1 MQRTDDTFD
10 KSLDA
15 LEEGMGE
22 MERAGMGAGSMLATA
37 LLAAA
42 VGAGVALLYAPEEG
56 SKTRK
61 KLGRRLGNWQDA
73 AASGLSDGMDFLSS
87 NTEEL
92 RTLARRRSRR
102 NASDRRRAALMGT
115 LAGAGLALLFAPASG
130 SRIRSDI
137 GRQVNSLKDDASDK
151 YREFKRRRR
160 DTTRGAEPDA
170 TDRVVRTVEELG
182 RESTE
187 VF

>member
-1 MQRTDDTFD
+1 MERAKDTLD
-10 KSLDA
+10 KSVDA
-15 LEEGMGE
+15 LEEGMEE
-22 MERAGMGAGSMLATA
+22 MERGMGAGSMITTA

-56 SKTRK
+56 SKTRR
-61 KLGRRLGNWQDA
+61 KLSRRLGNWQEA
-73 AASGLSDGMDFLSS
+73 AASGLSEGVDYLSS
-87 NTEEL
+87 NTREL
-92 RTLARRRSRR
+92 RSMARRRGRQR
-102 NASDRRRAALMGT
+102 ASERRRAALMGT

-137 GRQVNSLKDDASDK
+137 GRQVNNLKTDASEK
-151 YREFKRRRR
+151 YREFKRRR
-160 DTTRGAEPDA
+160 DTTRAVEPDA
-170 TDRVVRTVEELG
+170 NDRVVRTVEELG